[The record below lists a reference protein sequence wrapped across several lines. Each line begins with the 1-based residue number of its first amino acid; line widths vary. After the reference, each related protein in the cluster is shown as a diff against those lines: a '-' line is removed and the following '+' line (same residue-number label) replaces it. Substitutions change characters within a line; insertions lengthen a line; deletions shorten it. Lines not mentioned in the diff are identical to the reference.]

1 VRVELHPEARAEFRS
16 AAVWYDE
23 QRLGLGDEF
32 VTEVT
37 GTLAR
42 IAEAPHSYALWPHVE
57 RAAVPIRRAV
67 VQRFPYA
74 IAFEVHAD
82 QVRVLAVAHA
92 KRRPLYWL
100 ARTQPGPA

>member
-1 VRVELHPEARAEFRS
+1 MRVELHPEARAELRS

-32 VTEVT
+32 VAEVT
-37 GTLAR
+37 ETLAR
-42 IAEAPHSYALWPHVE
+42 IAEASHSYALWPNVKD
-57 RAAVPIRRAV
+57 ATGPIRRAL

-74 IAFEVHAD
+74 IAFEVHSD
-82 QVRVLAVAHA
+82 QIRVLALAHA